1 MVRLKQK
8 NTWYYLNKSGAMLE
22 EKWQKSGNHWY
33 YFEKSGAMK
42 YGWQKISCVWYYL
55 GTADDGAMKTGWQK
69 ISDKWYYFGTAR
81 DGVMKTGWKKI
92 SDNWYYFGSSND
104 GAMKYGWQKISGN
117 WYYFGEANDGSMKS
131 GWQKLSGD
139 WYYLGTAED
148 GAMKTGWQK
157 ISGKWYYLKKSGPMV
172 TGWQTIGENAYYF
185 YADGSMASNCE
196 IDGFYLSESGAK
208 LTRNNT
214 LEHWI
219 FPCPAVTYVSSEF
232 GPRESPGGVGSTDHK
247 GIDLAAPAE
256 SKILS
261 VAPGKVI
268 AATYGSGGEGNYV
281 EIDHGDG
288 IRTIY
293 MHMISKPEVQAG
305 ETVQA
310 GQVIGYVGM
319 TGSATGYHLHFGV
332 KLDGTYVNP
341 WNHLARPNGL

>member
-1 MVRLKQK
+1 
-8 NTWYYLNKSGAMLE
+8 
-22 EKWQKSGNHWY
+22 
-33 YFEKSGAMK
+33 
-42 YGWQKISCVWYYL
+42 
-55 GTADDGAMKTGWQK
+55 
-69 ISDKWYYFGTAR
+69 
-81 DGVMKTGWKKI
+81 
-92 SDNWYYFGSSND
+92 
-104 GAMKYGWQKISGN
+104 
-117 WYYFGEANDGSMKS
+117 
-131 GWQKLSGD
+131 
-139 WYYLGTAED
+139 
-148 GAMKTGWQK
+148 
-157 ISGKWYYLKKSGPMV
+157 MV

-196 IDGFYLSESGAK
+196 IDGFYLSESGVK